1 MDRKCQEMGRDT
13 LGGARLLIL
22 RAWTTVPRPL
32 LLGYTFQSLT
42 RYKGDRFR
50 SWLRPSVPISK
61 GLYTHRGN
69 RPHICNISADETGL
83 AWSEGWFGR
92 VDSDPD
98 PSEFSAV
105 GIQTERVGLER
116 SRARWWTDHPH
127 PPDREQL
134 GAAIA
139 EIQKV
144 CYEWCVY
151 GHCCGRGQRPDG
163 SATGVVNPLVR
174 AIVRPRPSRHTNSV

>member
-1 MDRKCQEMGRDT
+1 M
-13 LGGARLLIL
+13 
-22 RAWTTVPRPL
+22 
-32 LLGYTFQSLT
+32 SL
-42 RYKGDRFR
+42 
-50 SWLRPSVPISK
+50 WLRPSVPLSK

-69 RPHICNISADETGL
+69 RPHISADASGL

-92 VDSDPD
+92 VDSDLD
-98 PSEFSAV
+98 TSKFSAV
-105 GIQTERVGLER
+105 GRQTERVGLGR
-116 SRARWWTDHPH
+116 SREKGWTDHPH

-151 GHCCGRGQRPDG
+151 GIAGGADSGLADLQQKW
-163 SATGVVNPLVR
+163 
-174 AIVRPRPSRHTNSV
+174 

>member
-1 MDRKCQEMGRDT
+1 MLAIYIYISLLYYVPTRWGQLVLE
-13 LGGARLLIL
+13 GGNARLLIL

-69 RPHICNISADETGL
+69 RPISLPTITGL

-98 PSEFSAV
+98 PQSFLPSEY
-105 GIQTERVGLER
+105 
-116 SRARWWTDHPH
+116 
-127 PPDREQL
+127 EQS
-134 GAAIA
+134 
-139 EIQKV
+139 
-144 CYEWCVY
+144 EWDWY
-151 GHCCGRGQRPDG
+151 G
-163 SATGVVNPLVR
+163 LVR
-174 AIVRPRPSRHTNSV
+174 RGGLIIHTLRIENSSGRL

>member
-1 MDRKCQEMGRDT
+1 MESGSASAVELFRVSYLVSRSTIVVMTDFPMLRPHIHRRTCIAHSNPP
-13 LGGARLLIL
+13 ARLLIL

-69 RPHICNISADETGL
+69 RPHISADETGL

-105 GIQTERVGLER
+105 GRQTERVGSGTVSCEV
-116 SRARWWTDHPH
+116 W
-127 PPDREQL
+127 
-134 GAAIA
+134 
-139 EIQKV
+139 
-144 CYEWCVY
+144 
-151 GHCCGRGQRPDG
+151 
-163 SATGVVNPLVR
+163 N
-174 AIVRPRPSRHTNSV
+174 

>member
-1 MDRKCQEMGRDT
+1 MSRCFLARWRRNLGSFTPSLT
-13 LGGARLLIL
+13 LMLAIYIYISLLYYVPTRWGQLVLEGGNARLLIL

-69 RPHICNISADETGL
+69 RPHISADETGL

-105 GIQTERVGLER
+105 GRQTERVGSGTVSCEV
-116 SRARWWTDHPH
+116 W
-127 PPDREQL
+127 
-134 GAAIA
+134 
-139 EIQKV
+139 
-144 CYEWCVY
+144 
-151 GHCCGRGQRPDG
+151 
-163 SATGVVNPLVR
+163 N
-174 AIVRPRPSRHTNSV
+174 

>member
-1 MDRKCQEMGRDT
+1 MVQDISSTRHVPLSAWAQRPLHVNSLSLIHKHTRV
-13 LGGARLLIL
+13 LLNARLLIL

-32 LLGYTFQSLT
+32 LLGYTFQSLA
-42 RYKGDRFR
+42 RYMGDRFR

-69 RPHICNISADETGL
+69 RPHISADETGL

-105 GIQTERVGLER
+105 GRQTERVGSGTVSCEV
-116 SRARWWTDHPH
+116 W
-127 PPDREQL
+127 
-134 GAAIA
+134 
-139 EIQKV
+139 
-144 CYEWCVY
+144 
-151 GHCCGRGQRPDG
+151 
-163 SATGVVNPLVR
+163 N
-174 AIVRPRPSRHTNSV
+174 